1 MTAPYTPILPDL
13 TNDGSVFPFLPG
25 QGFLSSKSPMW
36 STAIATATSGR
47 ERSRQNWSYPKWL
60 FKLKY
65 EVLRD
70 NVAAPELARLFG
82 FFNSHAGR
90 AIQFS
95 YFDPDDNLATN
106 CPFGVGDGAS
116 KTFQLIRQGGVGAMT
131 FLEPV
136 RSVLGTPKVSV
147 GATDTTAFTLGPRGA
162 ITFTA
167 APASGQVLTWSGQFM
182 FLVRFNQDQ
191 LDPEQLMAKLWALS
205 GLELISVKR

>member
-13 TNDGSVFPFLPG
+13 TNDGTVFPFLAG

-36 STAIATATSGR
+36 STAVATAVSGR

-70 NVAAPELARLFG
+70 YAATPEFARLNG
-82 FFNSHAGR
+82 FFNLQAGR
-90 AIQFS
+90 KGTFS
-95 YFDPDDNLATN
+95 YFDPDDNLVTDRA
-106 CPFGVGDGAS
+106 FGVGDGTT
-116 KTFQLIRQGGVGAMT
+116 KTFQLVRQGGVGAMS
-131 FLEPV
+131 FIEPV
-136 RSVLGTPKVSV
+136 RSILGTPKVSI
-147 GATDTTAFTLGPRGA
+147 GATNTTAFSLGTRGA
-162 ITFTA
+162 LTFTS
-167 APASGQVLTWSGQFM
+167 APPSGQVLTWSGQFM

-205 GLELISVKR
+205 GLELITVKR